1 MAGARDAGGNELL
14 ALRRDDNGGVVGA
27 TGIDGSVLRVR
38 RDVLGRTT
46 EVGTDAGTVRF
57 EWDADGYLLTVADDS
72 GHHVTFE
79 RSPDGRL
86 GGFGLAGGRH
96 VELPV
101 EPELERDTDG
111 RIVVDEHGR
120 RYGYDIAGRLAEATV
135 DGSTT
140 TYGYDDRG
148 LLATERSADGV
159 RTYRYG
165 RSGEPTAQVQPDGVE
180 VRFEHDVTG
189 RRTREVSSDGSQV
202 TYGWDA
208 LGRLVAVTRVDPTGG
223 RTEHRIEHDP
233 AGRPVRVDGVAVL
246 WDSAATGSLI
256 GVGDERYLRWGR
268 HVCVATD
275 PDGRW
280 DRRVDGDPWGDD
292 RGTGVRL
299 GYRGELAL
307 DNLLFLGARVYDTRT
322 RTFLSRDPLP
332 SVPGMPA
339 FGGVYSYAWNDPV
352 NLVDPSGRRPLS
364 DEEYAAWREANTKG
378 FFREIGEAIAEDP
391 WAFVAK
397 AAIVVGGAVVMAVA
411 VATLGPVGVIVAG
424 AVVGAL
430 SGGLNAAIDGK
441 GWSDIGRAAL
451 IGGVFGAVSGGL
463 TRFIPASTAATF
475 GQRALANT
483 GLTAVQEYPL
493 AYGQEAANSYLP
505 GGDGRM
511 DWDDAFLDGT
521 MGTIGGVGGA
531 ELEYQHQLRP
541 HVRRPGQCTRRRDP
555 ELAAPR
561 PDPQHGARRQQRER
575 RRPPADRR
583 HRPGPQRADHRAPQ
597 RPRRVHLDP
606 AAAGHP
612 GHRARAARGDH
623 RRRRRRG
630 VIRRRRHRAVSRARG
645 GPPTLGA

>member
-1 MAGARDAGGNELL
+1 MA
-14 ALRRDDNGGVVGA
+14 
-27 TGIDGSVLRVR
+27 
-38 RDVLGRTT
+38 
-46 EVGTDAGTVRF
+46 
-57 EWDADGYLLTVADDS
+57 
-72 GHHVTFE
+72 
-79 RSPDGRL
+79 
-86 GGFGLAGGRH
+86 
-96 VELPV
+96 
-101 EPELERDTDG
+101 
-111 RIVVDEHGR
+111 
-120 RYGYDIAGRLAEATV
+120 
-135 DGSTT
+135 ST
-140 TYGYDDRG
+140 
-148 LLATERSADGV
+148 A
-159 RTYRYG
+159 
-165 RSGEPTAQVQPDGVE
+165 
-180 VRFEHDVTG
+180 
-189 RRTREVSSDGSQV
+189 
-202 TYGWDA
+202 
-208 LGRLVAVTRVDPTGG
+208 
-223 RTEHRIEHDP
+223 
-233 AGRPVRVDGVAVL
+233 
-246 WDSAATGSLI
+246 
-256 GVGDERYLRWGR
+256 
-268 HVCVATD
+268 
-275 PDGRW
+275 
-280 DRRVDGDPWGDD
+280 
-292 RGTGVRL
+292 
-299 GYRGELAL
+299 
-307 DNLLFLGARVYDTRT
+307 
-322 RTFLSRDPLP
+322 
-332 SVPGMPA
+332 
-339 FGGVYSYAWNDPV
+339 YAWNDPV

-451 IGGVFGAVSGGL
+451 IGGVFGAASGGL

-531 ELEYQHQLRP
+531 ELEYQLNFDRTFDDL
-541 HVRRPGQCTRRRDP
+541 GGALDGETA

-583 HRPGPQRADHRAPQ
+583 HRPGPQRTDHRAPQ

-623 RRRRRRG
+623 RRRRRRS
-630 VIRRRRHRAVSRARG
+630 VIDAGGIAAWTPRLAV